1 MAKLP
6 PPPPPRADSRC
17 PLPSLA
23 HLRGSDWASVYE
35 PSDDTYLL
43 LDALAADLAVLRAAL
58 PGVVLELGSGSGC
71 IITGLAQILVRGGVP
86 AASAALVATDLN
98 ASANAATAATAA
110 ANSVP
115 LEVVRADLLGAV
127 RPGTVDV
134 LLFNPPYVPTSEE
147 EAASGQA
154 ERDISAAWAGG
165 PDGRV
170 VVDRLL
176 PDLGRLL
183 SARGVFY
190 LLGVRENRP
199 DELAAQV
206 EAQHGMRAE
215 LIAERRAQ
223 NERLFVMRFSRSQPA
238 SA

>member
-1 MAKLP
+1 MLGF
-6 PPPPPRADSRC
+6 R
-17 PLPSLA
+17 
-23 HLRGSDWASVYE
+23 VYE

-71 IITGLAQILVRGGVP
+71 VITGLAQILARGG
-86 AASAALVATDLN
+86 
-98 ASANAATAATAA
+98 
-110 ANSVP
+110 
-115 LEVVRADLLGAV
+115 VVRADLLGAV

>member
-1 MAKLP
+1 MAPLP

-71 IITGLAQILVRGGVP
+71 VITGLAQILARGGVP

-147 EAASGQA
+147 EAAGGQA

-183 SARGVFY
+183 SARGVRY
-190 LLGVRENRP
+190 HHLVCVWRRSP
-199 DELAAQV
+199 HLAS
-206 EAQHGMRAE
+206 H
-215 LIAERRAQ
+215 L
-223 NERLFVMRFSRSQPA
+223 RSSTC
-238 SA
+238 SACARTDPTS